1 MKLNRKTLLTVFVLI
16 LFSGSII
23 FSVVSL
29 FMNNNDPKSVYV
41 VMETNI
47 GEIELELY
55 NDLAPVTVEN
65 FVGYVEEGFFEG
77 LCFHRIIPEFMIQGG
92 GFYPNGTYKTPYAP
106 IPLESRNGQKNVRG
120 SIAMARS
127 SNPESATSQFFI
139 NTVDNDGLNYPN
151 PDGYGYTVFGKVTKG
166 MDVVDLISLTATDD
180 KETPYGVMGDWPVT
194 DILIERVYI
203 KER

>member
-1 MKLNRKTLLTVFVLI
+1 MKLNRKTFLTVFVLI
-16 LFSGSII
+16 LFSGSIV

-29 FMNNNDPKSVYV
+29 FMNNDEPKSVYV
-41 VMETNI
+41 IMETNI

-55 NDLAPVTVEN
+55 NDMAPITVDN
-65 FVGYVEEGFFEG
+65 FVVYVEEGFFEG
-77 LCFHRIIPEFMIQGG
+77 LCFHRVISEFMIQGG
-92 GFYPNGTYKTPYAP
+92 GFYPNGTHKTPYAP